1 MYLAVVYPL
10 PSLDLDRTRK
20 METSERHSTDAKN
33 PDSTWRIEVTNTK
46 HLYGTEHVDAL
57 KNALASAP
65 APARKMTKKELIQAL
80 LPDLNAARSNG
91 HNVQSLCA
99 VLDASG
105 VKTTPRQITQLM
117 RVMAPIAPSARTR
130 KE

>member
-1 MYLAVVYPL
+1 M
-10 PSLDLDRTRK
+10 T
-20 METSERHSTDAKN
+20 H
-33 PDSTWRIEVTNTK
+33 TK
-46 HLYGTEHVDAL
+46 HMYETEHLDAL
-57 KNALASAP
+57 KNALVSAP

-91 HNVQSLCA
+91 HNAQSLCA

-105 VKTTPRQITQLM
+105 VKTTPRLITQLM
-117 RVMAPIAPSARTR
+117 RVRSPIAPSARTR